1 MQKQKRAPKLRRKVA
16 SLLTLALVLVPM
28 MALIA
33 YAGSDSSNF
42 SFSFGSAAGV
52 DYDRAY
58 KSDVGSSSGYY
69 AQANVNSVGFNGG
82 SVTMCVEKD
91 QRNAHHQHG
100 NGNQHWHRVFLLRYG
115 EFDVQYV
122 RRPDC
127 QSAPAEFL
135 AVALVCG
142 GRKPNS

>member
-1 MQKQKRAPKLRRKVA
+1 MQKQKRAPKLRRKVV
-16 SLLTLALVLVPM
+16 SLLTVALVLVPM

-33 YAGSDSSNF
+33 YAGSDAANF

-82 SVTMCVEKD
+82 SVTMCVEKT
-91 QRNAHHQHG
+91 
-100 NGNQHWHRVFLLRYG
+100 NGTRITNMETVTSTGTVYFYYDTGSLTYNTYVDLTARVHSG
-115 EFDVQYV
+115 I
-122 RRPDC
+122 P
-127 QSAPAEFL
+127 
-135 AVALVCG
+135 G
-142 GRKPNS
+142 GCSGVWWP

>member
-1 MQKQKRAPKLRRKVA
+1 MQKQVDCPRRKVV

-33 YAGSDSSNF
+33 YAGSDAANF

-82 SVTMCVEKD
+82 SVTMCVEKT
-91 QRNAHHQHG
+91 
-100 NGNQHWHRVFLLRYG
+100 NGTRITNMETVTSTGTVYFYYDTGSLTYNTYVDLTARVHSG
-115 EFDVQYV
+115 I
-122 RRPDC
+122 P
-127 QSAPAEFL
+127 
-135 AVALVCG
+135 G
-142 GRKPNS
+142 GCSGVWWP

>member
-1 MQKQKRAPKLRRKVA
+1 MQKQKRAPKLRRKVV

-33 YAGSDSSNF
+33 YAGSDAANF

-52 DYDRAY
+52 DRAY

-82 SVTMCVEKD
+82 SVTMCVEKT
-91 QRNAHHQHG
+91 
-100 NGNQHWHRVFLLRYG
+100 NGTRITNMETVTSTGTVYFYYDTGSLTYNTYVDLTARVHSG
-115 EFDVQYV
+115 I
-122 RRPDC
+122 P
-127 QSAPAEFL
+127 
-135 AVALVCG
+135 G
-142 GRKPNS
+142 GCSGVWWP